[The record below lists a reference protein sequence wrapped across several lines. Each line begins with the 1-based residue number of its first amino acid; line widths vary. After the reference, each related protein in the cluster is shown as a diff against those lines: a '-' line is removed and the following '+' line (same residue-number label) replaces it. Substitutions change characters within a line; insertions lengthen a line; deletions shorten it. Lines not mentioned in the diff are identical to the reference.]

1 MKNLLISFLFCLCF
15 SEEIIDGVVA
25 VVGEN
30 IITKGDYFYQLSS
43 IANQRGISPS
53 LTPLKYERLASS
65 VLEQT
70 IDRYVFLEFAKKDSN
85 IVIENEEVQQQLDS
99 QINMFVQSVGS
110 IDSLEVVFGKP
121 IQKIKADYW
130 EEIYNAMLIE
140 RFKFFLT
147 GGISVGKKEVELFY
161 EEYKDS
167 LPPSPAN
174 ANFTIYNTFFE
185 PSKTTISSS
194 YSFVSS
200 LRDSASLD
208 VDSFNNLIA
217 LHSED
222 YASLPTNGIIG
233 FTERGSLFP
242 EYEETAY
249 SMSVGEISTPVKT
262 EAGHHLIKLLDRRGD
277 KIKTQHLLRR
287 IVATEKDKEKTIKD
301 INNVFNRASLDPL
314 FLETLVEEREFNSN
328 SLSGNYNMFPIL
340 RLPDDVYKIIN
351 NSKDSFLH
359 EPMMMQDGS
368 IFILYVYE
376 VFQQE
381 KATLNN
387 SYEFIESIAL
397 DKKSIEYLN
406 SWLDINKPKVYI
418 NTFE

>member
-1 MKNLLISFLFCLCF
+1 MKNLLISFLFCFSF

-85 IVIENEEVQQQLDS
+85 IIIENEEVQQQLDS

-121 IQKIKADYW
+121 IQKIKSDYW

-140 RFKFFLT
+140 RFKFFLSS
-147 GGISVGKKEVELFY
+147 GLSVGKKEVELFY

-167 LPPSPAN
+167 LPPSPAS
-174 ANFTIYNTFFE
+174 ANFTIYNTFFQ
-185 PSKTTISSS
+185 PSEKTISSS
-194 YSFVSS
+194 YFFVSS
-200 LRDSASLD
+200 LRDSISRELS
-208 VDSFNNLIA
+208 SFENIVKV
-217 LHSED
+217 HSED
-222 YASLPTNGIIG
+222 YASLPTSGIIG

-242 EYEETAY
+242 EYEEAAY
-249 SMSVGEISTPVKT
+249 SMRVGEISSPIKT

-277 KIKTQHLLRR
+277 KINTQHLLKR
-287 IVATEKDKEKTIKD
+287 IVATEKDKEKTIED
-301 INNVFNRASLDPL
+301 INYVYKEASMDPL
-314 FLETLVEEREFNSN
+314 FLETLVEEKIFKSN
-328 SLSGNYNMFPIL
+328 SISGNYNMFPIV
-340 RLPDDVYKIIN
+340 RLPEEVYNIIKA
-351 NSKDSFLH
+351 SKDSFLH
-359 EPMMMQDGS
+359 EPMIMQDGS
-368 IFILYVYE
+368 ILIVYVYE
-376 VFQQE
+376 VFQE
-381 KATLNN
+381 ERATLKN
-387 SYEFIESIAL
+387 SYDFIESIAL
-397 DKKSIEYLN
+397 DKKSIEHLN
-406 SWLDINKPKVYI
+406 GWLDKNKPKVYI